1 MSSCIS
7 SSRGVSA
14 SAQSTKYGDV
24 PPSSSA
30 QGASGSGSPDTASEK
45 PGCYCCPVVEAGVL
59 AEQNHGVF
67 STIEAEPF
75 VPHADGILSRVW
87 GFRGLGVQGFRGSG
101 VYSLGFRGWGG
112 LGFGVQRFGV

>member
-1 MSSCIS
+1 MEMFLPHLLLKGRLAAVLLILLRKNRAATVAPLWRQECWQ
-7 SSRGVSA
+7 SRTTV
-14 SAQSTKYGDV
+14 Y
-24 PPSSSA
+24 
-30 QGASGSGSPDTASEK
+30 
-45 PGCYCCPVVEAGVL
+45 
-59 AEQNHGVF
+59 F